1 MPRHWAIVAGA
12 VIVLFALREAFQDL
26 FHPSQSGSLSD
37 FVARRT
43 FNVLRRWPGILPN
56 AGPLAVVFVILS
68 WVALICFGFALMYWA
83 LLDHNFRVEGGEF
96 GGFWTMVYFSLEM
109 VTSLG
114 MGDYTPLATPLRFLA
129 GVEALIG
136 FAILTA
142 SVSWIVMIYPALG
155 RMRRLARRASIISR
169 VERETGLS
177 FAGDGAEMALE
188 TLGIDVAHM
197 RIDFVHFPI
206 IYYFASNEQTA
217 SLPRALPELQRLA
230 QAGAADY
237 NGERIRRAAAAL
249 RCALED
255 LAEILA
261 EFVNSESRDGD
272 AVFQAY
278 ARDHGVSG
286 I

>member
-188 TLGIDVAHM
+188 TL
-197 RIDFVHFPI
+197 
-206 IYYFASNEQTA
+206 
-217 SLPRALPELQRLA
+217 
-230 QAGAADY
+230 
-237 NGERIRRAAAAL
+237 
-249 RCALED
+249 
-255 LAEILA
+255 
-261 EFVNSESRDGD
+261 
-272 AVFQAY
+272 
-278 ARDHGVSG
+278 
-286 I
+286 